1 MLGQV
6 DFHQTHEYLTFIGE
20 NIRLVYDVMSKLKK
34 LGKRGLIV
42 LMDFEKAFDSLE
54 WGYIFKVL
62 RAYNFGI
69 DLKKWT
75 KLLYNDPCSYVINNG
90 LFSQQFLLKR
100 GCRHGGS
107 S

>member
-42 LMDFEKAFDSLE
+42 LMDFE
-54 WGYIFKVL
+54 VL

-100 GCRHGGS
+100 GCRQGGS